1 MTTSRTTLPKRKLYP
16 LVTAGMLLM
25 AVVLL
30 LIALDYTSMGLLLLG
45 YGVGI
50 HALTRGVL
58 EWSEGLRTFYWW
70 LLLGA
75 IILLLM
81 LSFHLV
87 P

>member
-25 AVVLL
+25 AVVLT
-30 LIALDYTSMGLLLLG
+30 LIALEYTRTGVLLLV
-45 YGVGI
+45 YGVGAQLI
-50 HALTRGVL
+50 VRAVL
-58 EWSEGLRTFYWW
+58 EWTEGIRTFYWR

-75 IILLLM
+75 AILLVM

>member
-30 LIALDYTSMGLLLLG
+30 LIAFDYTSMGLLLLG
-45 YGVGI
+45 YGVGVHVLI
-50 HALTRGVL
+50 RGAL
-58 EWSEGLRTFYWW
+58 EWNEGIRTFYWW

-81 LSFHLV
+81 LFFYV
-87 P
+87 IP